1 MLFASWSACNTGID
15 AFIAA
20 PAQLFTVLNVSSAVA
35 LWSDRRHW
43 LTVHVWVLSMPNMR
57 TGSGGSPG
65 GSYVTD
71 SLFIKIF
78 SYARQSL
85 YQCDRYTNSDSM
97 RLQDAKTDKGAV
109 HDIVLVGG
117 STRIP
122 KVQSLLSDFFN
133 GRELS
138 KSINPDEAVAFGA
151 AVQVHT
157 LPHTIA
163 SCCVVPLL
171 TMERQRSCYFAL
183 LLRPGQTACVLLWLL
198 QAYM

>member
-1 MLFASWSACNTGID
+1 
-15 AFIAA
+15 
-20 PAQLFTVLNVSSAVA
+20 
-35 LWSDRRHW
+35 
-43 LTVHVWVLSMPNMR
+43 MR